1 MIDMLHDHMNRGI
14 GAQLNL
20 STKITQ
26 KHNVYGGFDFMG
38 YNVIQISA

>member
-26 KHNVYGGFDFMG
+26 KTQRVWWF
-38 YNVIQISA
+38 